1 MIKRYAVENTEPTY
15 LRIWQTITF
24 GKEILPLDFFK
35 HNTLFTDEH
44 IIKLSVYQFDSNT
57 RFFYLSGNILSVT
70 SDEPIYNYL
79 DTGRIINYKG
89 GNRYNYC
96 ITIYIFNDLLIDD
109 KKILEFEDY
118 SLKNNL
124 NLKIL
129 TETEKEEVYLIFNED
144 LEKITG
150 ALIENRKQ
158 TELEDKISEEEATKN
173 DLEIKKRENLI
184 EQYKKMTL
192 LEDDNTIVKD
202 NYFVDKDKGLKIE
215 FKGKIVDI
223 FSKDELITTYNRYQN
238 QFIVLGYRNFIT
250 VLNRVYKQGKYEDKM
265 EQKLINLNKKLL
277 NFKIYSYNQETK
289 TEVFLKEIKIENNI
303 NDKGKLRFKVNGVKM
318 PIQKM
323 GNIFDF
329 LCFGRYG
336 SSLDTNTIIERLTN
350 LEKYLEQ
357 IRLYSGMQLD
367 LLRGKTIEIHINQ
380 VTIPIHFNIM
390 AEDKDHWKISIDN
403 FSIDKDYTAVK
414 DAFRYLSGGGLSA
427 ISRICDDLNAGKELE
442 DILIGKVRDYTVKR
456 QLAEER
462 AEKLFADF
470 LEKNKTKVFK
480 KDGGYICKGKLKN
493 YIVKMKDE
501 ENCGVWSYPE
511 NNYICINEKTKSG
524 QYLCKY
530 DKLLQ
535 FCLTMI
541 NDGNLREEIHT
552 IR

>member
-1 MIKRYAVENTEPTY
+1 
-15 LRIWQTITF
+15 
-24 GKEILPLDFFK
+24 LDFFK
-35 HNTLFTDEH
+35 HDSLFTDEH

-57 RFFYLSGNILSVT
+57 RFFYLNNNILSVT

-89 GNRYNYC
+89 GNRYNHE
-96 ITIYIFNDLLIDD
+96 ITIYIFNDLLIAD
-109 KKILEFEDY
+109 KKVLDFESYEHKGD
-118 SLKNNL
+118 L

-129 TETEKEEVYLIFNED
+129 TETEEEKVYLVFNED

-150 ALIENRKQ
+150 ALIEIKKQ
-158 TELEDKISEEEATKN
+158 EELEKKLSDEEEIKN
-173 DLEIKKRENLI
+173 DLEYKKRENLI
-184 EQYKKMTL
+184 EQYDKMTL
-192 LEDDNTIVKD
+192 LEDENTIVKD
-202 NYFVDKDKGLKIE
+202 NYFIDKDRGLKIE
-215 FKGKIVDI
+215 FKGKIIDI
-223 FSKDELITTYNRYQN
+223 FTKDELITTYNRYQN
-238 QFIVLGYRNFIT
+238 QFIVLDYRNF
-250 VLNRVYKQGKYEDKM
+250 LNILDRVYKQGKYEEKI
-265 EQKLINLNKKLL
+265 EEKLKELNKKLL
-277 NFKIYSYNQETK
+277 NFKIYSYNKETK
-289 TEVFLKEIKIENNI
+289 AEIFLKEIKIENNI
-303 NDKGKLRFKVNGVKM
+303 NDKGKLRFKVNGIKM

-323 GNIFDF
+323 SNVFDF

-336 SSLDTNTIIERLTN
+336 GSLDTNTIIERLNN

-367 LLRGKTIEIHINQ
+367 LLSGKTIEIHINNII
-380 VTIPIHFNIM
+380 IPIHFNIG

-414 DAFRYLSGGGLSA
+414 DTFRHLSVGGLSA
-427 ISRICDDLNAGKELE
+427 ISRICDDLKVGKELE

-462 AEKLFADF
+462 AEKLFVEF

-511 NNYICINEKTKSG
+511 NNYICINEATKSG
-524 QYLCKY
+524 NYLCKY

-535 FCLTMI
+535 FCLCMI
-541 NDGNLREEIHT
+541 NDNRLRDEIHT